1 MSLSMWVSLLS
12 PTPTL
17 LGLATGY
24 IDAREHSGGER
35 HFDVDWSPIIED
47 LYSPELGNPLGCRG
61 SACVEVMTTLHGSTP
76 SLFEACRWLRTAE
89 GTIASARDLLKST
102 HIHLEPPS
110 PCRLSVDPSIRTP
123 SLHEYRYVQ
132 SGSTSWIRVGG
143 RLIRVSDQLD
153 QRSDQRDMDSQIVTV
168 DQFAEAMAS
177 IQEAIASLGRRIDG
191 QQAQQVP
198 PRLVPSMTLQC
209 HHLLHPSHT
218 WEGFDGVPVASLPAK
233 FRMPDIERYTGIG
246 CPRLHLRLYS
256 TVMRAHGLDEP
267 QMITLFPLS
276 LSGAA
281 QRWFASLEASR
292 RRTWDDLAQEFLRQF
307 SFNTVVDVSRR
318 ELEALRQRSESQFL
332 LSFPAG
338 AGR

>member
-1 MSLSMWVSLLS
+1 MHRLYFVFINCALIPFLDSALLFAAQ
-12 PTPTL
+12 
-17 LGLATGY
+17 GLATGY
-24 IDAREHSGGER
+24 IDVREHSGEGR

-47 LYSPELGNPLGCRG
+47 LYSPKLGNPLGCRG
-61 SACVEVMTTLHGSTP
+61 SACVEMMTP
-76 SLFEACRWLRTAE
+76 CMEAPRLFLRRADGCVLPE

-110 PCRLSVDPSIRTP
+110 PCYLLT
-123 SLHEYRYVQ
+123 H
-132 SGSTSWIRVGG
+132 
-143 RLIRVSDQLD
+143 LIDILCEIDQGIGPV
-153 QRSDQRDMDSQIVTV
+153 RPESDQRDMDSQIVTV
-168 DQFAEAMAS
+168 DQFVEAMAS

-191 QQAQQVP
+191 QQASRPSSQIEVAPPPVTVP
-198 PRLVPSMTLQC
+198 TPTSEDPHARMDRLEQGLRQLRTSDRAI
-209 HHLLHPSHT
+209 T

-307 SFNTVVDVSRR
+307 SFNTVVEYRGGSSR
-318 ELEALRQRSESQFL
+318 L
-332 LSFPAG
+332 
-338 AGR
+338 